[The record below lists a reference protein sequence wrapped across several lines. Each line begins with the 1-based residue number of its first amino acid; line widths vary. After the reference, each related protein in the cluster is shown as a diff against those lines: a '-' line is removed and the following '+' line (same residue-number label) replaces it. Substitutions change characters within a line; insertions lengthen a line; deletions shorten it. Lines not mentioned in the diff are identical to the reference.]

1 MNDTLGYFNQMSGKE
16 IIAYLEDGEVKLID
30 MSGNALTIYY
40 PKEND
45 GSFVGMNTTES
56 SFIRV
61 FVEQQE
67 IQRMRFTKETTGI
80 LYPMD
85 QIPEGGDRLS
95 QFFWADE
102 VRPRNP
108 EDVFRDV
115 KWQKE
120 ATILEENK

>member
-1 MNDTLGYFNQMSGKE
+1 
-16 IIAYLEDGEVKLID
+16 
-30 MSGNALTIYY
+30 
-40 PKEND
+40 
-45 GSFVGMNTTES
+45 
-56 SFIRV
+56 
-61 FVEQQE
+61 
-67 IQRMRFTKETTGI
+67 MRFTKETTGI

>member
-1 MNDTLGYFNQMSGKE
+1 
-16 IIAYLEDGEVKLID
+16 
-30 MSGNALTIYY
+30 
-40 PKEND
+40 
-45 GSFVGMNTTES
+45 
-56 SFIRV
+56 
-61 FVEQQE
+61 
-67 IQRMRFTKETTGI
+67 
-80 LYPMD
+80 MD

-115 KWQKE
+115 KWEKE